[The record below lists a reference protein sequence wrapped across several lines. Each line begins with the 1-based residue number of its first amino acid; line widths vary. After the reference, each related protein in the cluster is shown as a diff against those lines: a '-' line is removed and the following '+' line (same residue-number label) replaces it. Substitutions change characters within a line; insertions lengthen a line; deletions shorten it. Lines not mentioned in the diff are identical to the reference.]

1 MTALVAQSFNIKGIV
16 QGVGFRPWIFQLA
29 KRFQL
34 TGHVLNDGQGVS
46 ILVQGPEMALAG
58 FRAALDTERPPLCR
72 IDELTVSHAQV
83 QDLQDFTIAHSSA
96 GQAAAIVTV
105 GSDKSSCDACLA
117 EIRDPNNRHFGYP
130 FTNCTHC
137 GPRYT
142 IIRNL
147 PYDRHN
153 TAMAGFALCD
163 ACRQA
168 YEDPMDRRYH
178 AQPVS
183 CPKCGPEL
191 TLRGAGGEIL
201 AKREQALAQTIALIE
216 QGKILAIKGLGGF
229 HLICDAGNHD
239 AVTELRRRKCRP
251 AKPLALMMPS
261 IEFAKQY
268 AEGSSAEWQLL
279 SSQERPIVLMAKKQ
293 HQADAP
299 ALSSAI
305 APDIDRLGLFLPYT
319 PLHTLLLD
327 GLQRPLVATSANR
340 SGEPIIT
347 DGDEVLQQ
355 LGKPPLAVVDAILDH
370 NRPIINGCDD
380 SVVQMLDDELQV
392 LRLARGYAPLS
403 LPSKSLASMNIV
415 SKSLASM
422 NIVSKSLA
430 SMNIVSKS
438 LASMN
443 IVSKS
448 LASMNIV
455 SKSLVSKNTASK
467 SLASKDSGDNSSNK
481 LPSLLAVGPQQKNTL
496 ALNIGNQLYLSPHIG
511 DLFSVEAEG
520 YFERT
525 LQNFHRLYRF
535 EPEAIIRDKHP
546 DYASSRWAERQ
557 SARQLEVQH
566 HFAHLLAVMAANDY
580 SGKVLGFS
588 FDGTGLGDDNQLWG
602 GELLLAD
609 CQGFQ
614 RLATLSPMML
624 LGGEQA
630 IREPWRLLY
639 SLLLQNHG
647 IEELQQLAVF
657 AAEPAAKLANL
668 GKLASSGIGP
678 KSHSIGRLFDAAAA
692 LLANLRLSQYEGQAG
707 IILETL
713 ARRAIAAD
721 KQQRVEKLGLEL
733 KLELKLEQ
741 TNTRAGLVLGQWQS
755 APLFSALLQAW
766 RTEPDSELLA
776 LAFIQA
782 IGKGIITAAFKARNW
797 LKAEGINELPLVLSG
812 GVFQSRLLSEY
823 CHRELARLE
832 FHRLKPGL
840 VPVND
845 GGIALGQL
853 WYGLHQPGLTQ
864 SLVER

>member
-46 ILVQGPEMALAG
+46 ILVQGPEMALAS

-415 SKSLASM
+415 SKSLAS
-422 NIVSKSLA
+422 
-430 SMNIVSKS
+430 
-438 LASMN
+438 
-443 IVSKS
+443 
-448 LASMNIV
+448 
-455 SKSLVSKNTASK
+455 
-467 SLASKDSGDNSSNK
+467 KDSGDNSSNK

-525 LQNFHRLYRF
+525 LQSFQRLYRF

-614 RLATLSPMML
+614 RLATLSPMTL

-657 AAEPAAKLANL
+657 AAEPAAKLTNL
-668 GKLASSGIGP
+668 GKLANSGIGP

-713 ARRAIAAD
+713 ARRAIAAG

-733 KLELKLEQ
+733 KLEHELEP
-741 TNTRAGLVLGQWQS
+741 TNTRAELVLGQWQS
-755 APLFSALLQAW
+755 APLFSALLLAW

-782 IGKGIITAAFKARNW
+782 IGKGIITAALKARNW
-797 LKAEGINELPLVLSG
+797 LKAEGIDELPLVLSG

>member
-268 AEGSSAEWQLL
+268 AEGSNAEWQLL

-347 DGDEVLQQ
+347 DGDEVLLQ
-355 LGKPPLAVVDAILDH
+355 LGKPPLVVVDAVLDH

-403 LPSKSLASMNIV
+403 LPSKSLASMN
-415 SKSLASM
+415 
-422 NIVSKSLA
+422 
-430 SMNIVSKS
+430 
-438 LASMN
+438 
-443 IVSKS
+443 
-448 LASMNIV
+448 
-455 SKSLVSKNTASK
+455 TASK
-467 SLASKDSGDNSSNK
+467 SLANKDSGDNSSNK

-525 LQNFHRLYRF
+525 LQNFQRLYRF

-614 RLATLSPMML
+614 RLATLSPMTL

-713 ARRAIAAD
+713 ARRAIAAG
-721 KQQRVEKLGLEL
+721 KQQSAEKLGLEL
-733 KLELKLEQ
+733 KLEHELEP
-741 TNTRAGLVLGQWQS
+741 TSTRAELVLGQWQS
-755 APLFSALLQAW
+755 APLFSALLLAW

-782 IGKGIITAAFKARNW
+782 IGKGIITAALKARNW
-797 LKAEGINELPLVLSG
+797 LKAEGIDELPLVLSG

-864 SLVER
+864 SLAER

>member
-279 SSQERPIVLMAKKQ
+279 SSQERPIVLIAKKQ

-355 LGKPPLAVVDAILDH
+355 LGKPPLAVVDAVLDH

-415 SKSLASM
+415 SKSLANRS
-422 NIVSKSLA
+422 
-430 SMNIVSKS
+430 
-438 LASMN
+438 
-443 IVSKS
+443 
-448 LASMNIV
+448 
-455 SKSLVSKNTASK
+455 TE
-467 SLASKDSGDNSSNK
+467 DNSSNK

-525 LQNFHRLYRF
+525 LQSFQRLYRF

-614 RLATLSPMML
+614 RLATLSPMTL

-692 LLANLRLSQYEGQAG
+692 LLANLRLSLYEGQAG

-713 ARRAIAAD
+713 ARRAIAAG
-721 KQQRVEKLGLEL
+721 KQQGAEKLGLEL
-733 KLELKLEQ
+733 KLEHELEP
-741 TNTRAGLVLGQWQS
+741 TNTRAELVLGQWQS

-782 IGKGIITAAFKARNW
+782 IGKGIITAALKARNW
-797 LKAEGINELPLVLSG
+797 LKAEGIDELPLVLSG

>member
-239 AVTELRRRKCRP
+239 SVTELRRRKCRP

-268 AEGSSAEWQLL
+268 AEGSNAEWQLL

-355 LGKPPLAVVDAILDH
+355 LGKPPLAVVDAVLDH

-415 SKSLASM
+415 SKSLVSM
-422 NIVSKSLA
+422 
-430 SMNIVSKS
+430 
-438 LASMN
+438 
-443 IVSKS
+443 
-448 LASMNIV
+448 
-455 SKSLVSKNTASK
+455 NTASK
-467 SLASKDSGDNSSNK
+467 SLANKDSGDNSSNK

-557 SARQLEVQH
+557 STRQLEVQH

-614 RLATLSPMML
+614 RLATLSPMTL

-647 IEELQQLAVF
+647 IEELQQLTVF

-668 GKLASSGIGP
+668 GKLASRGIGP

-713 ARRAIAAD
+713 ARRAIAAG
-721 KQQRVEKLGLEL
+721 KQQSAEKLGLEL
-733 KLELKLEQ
+733 KLELKLEP
-741 TNTRAGLVLGQWQS
+741 TNTRAELVLGQWQS

-797 LKAEGINELPLVLSG
+797 LKAEGIDELPLVLSG

>member
-293 HQADAP
+293 HHADAP

-415 SKSLASM
+415 SKSLA
-422 NIVSKSLA
+422 N
-430 SMNIVSKS
+430 
-438 LASMN
+438 
-443 IVSKS
+443 
-448 LASMNIV
+448 
-455 SKSLVSKNTASK
+455 
-467 SLASKDSGDNSSNK
+467 KDSGDNSSNK

-525 LQNFHRLYRF
+525 LQSFQRLYRF

-580 SGKVLGFS
+580 RSKVLGFS

-614 RLATLSPMML
+614 RLATLSPMTL

-657 AAEPAAKLANL
+657 AAEPAAKLTNL
-668 GKLASSGIGP
+668 GKLANSGIGP

-713 ARRAIAAD
+713 ARRAIAAG

-733 KLELKLEQ
+733 KLEHELEP
-741 TNTRAGLVLGQWQS
+741 TNTRAELVLGQWQS
-755 APLFSALLQAW
+755 APLFSALLLAW

-782 IGKGIITAAFKARNW
+782 IGKGIITAALKARNW
-797 LKAEGINELPLVLSG
+797 LKTEGIDELPLVLSG

>member
-117 EIRDPNNRHFGYP
+117 EIRDPDNRHFGYP

-403 LPSKSLASMNIV
+403 LPSKSLANRS
-415 SKSLASM
+415 
-422 NIVSKSLA
+422 
-430 SMNIVSKS
+430 
-438 LASMN
+438 
-443 IVSKS
+443 
-448 LASMNIV
+448 
-455 SKSLVSKNTASK
+455 TE
-467 SLASKDSGDNSSNK
+467 DNCSYK

-525 LQNFHRLYRF
+525 LQNFHRLYHF

-557 SARQLEVQH
+557 GGRQLEVQH

-713 ARRAIAAD
+713 ARRAIAAG
-721 KQQRVEKLGLEL
+721 KQQSAEKLGLEL
-733 KLELKLEQ
+733 KLEHELEHELEP
-741 TNTRAGLVLGQWQS
+741 TNSRTELVFGQWQS

-782 IGKGIITAAFKARNW
+782 IGKGIFAAALKARNW
-797 LKAEGINELPLVLSG
+797 LKAEGIDELPLVLSG

-864 SLVER
+864 SLTER

>member
-268 AEGSSAEWQLL
+268 AEGSNAEWQLL

-415 SKSLASM
+415 SKSLA
-422 NIVSKSLA
+422 N
-430 SMNIVSKS
+430 
-438 LASMN
+438 
-443 IVSKS
+443 
-448 LASMNIV
+448 
-455 SKSLVSKNTASK
+455 
-467 SLASKDSGDNSSNK
+467 KDSGDNSSNK

-496 ALNIGNQLYLSPHIG
+496 ALNIGSQLYLSPHIG

-614 RLATLSPMML
+614 RLATLSPMTL

-639 SLLLQNHG
+639 SLLLQNHD

-668 GKLASSGIGP
+668 GKLASRGIGP

-713 ARRAIAAD
+713 ARRAIAAG
-721 KQQRVEKLGLEL
+721 KQQSAEKLGLEL
-733 KLELKLEQ
+733 KLEHEVEP
-741 TNTRAGLVLGQWQS
+741 TNSRTELVFGQWQS

-782 IGKGIITAAFKARNW
+782 IGKGIFAAALKARNW
-797 LKAEGINELPLVLSG
+797 LKAEGIDELPLVLSG

-864 SLVER
+864 SLTER

>member
-83 QDLQDFTIAHSSA
+83 QDLQDFTIAHSSSE
-96 GQAAAIVTV
+96 QAAAIVTV

-355 LGKPPLAVVDAILDH
+355 LGKPPLAVVDAVLDH

-415 SKSLASM
+415 SKSLA
-422 NIVSKSLA
+422 N
-430 SMNIVSKS
+430 
-438 LASMN
+438 
-443 IVSKS
+443 
-448 LASMNIV
+448 
-455 SKSLVSKNTASK
+455 
-467 SLASKDSGDNSSNK
+467 KDSDNSSNK

-525 LQNFHRLYRF
+525 LQSFHRLYRF
-535 EPEAIIRDKHP
+535 EPETIIRDKHP

-557 SARQLEVQH
+557 SAPKFRVQH

-614 RLATLSPMML
+614 RLATLSPMTL

-639 SLLLQNHG
+639 SLLLHNHG

-657 AAEPAAKLANL
+657 AAEPATKLANL
-668 GKLASSGIGP
+668 GKLANSGIGP

-713 ARRAIAAD
+713 ARRAIAAG
-721 KQQRVEKLGLEL
+721 KQQSAEKLGLEL
-733 KLELKLEQ
+733 KLEHELEP
-741 TNTRAGLVLGQWQS
+741 TNSRAELVLGQWQS

-782 IGKGIITAAFKARNW
+782 IGKGIITAALKARNW
-797 LKAEGINELPLVLSG
+797 LKAEGIDELPLVLSG

-864 SLVER
+864 SLAER

>member
-268 AEGSSAEWQLL
+268 AEGSNAEWQLL
-279 SSQERPIVLMAKKQ
+279 SSRERPIVLIAKKQ
-293 HQADAP
+293 HQTDAP

-327 GLQRPLVATSANR
+327 GLQRPLVATSANL

-355 LGKPPLAVVDAILDH
+355 LGKPPLAVVDAVLDH

-403 LPSKSLASMNIV
+403 LPSKSLANRS
-415 SKSLASM
+415 
-422 NIVSKSLA
+422 
-430 SMNIVSKS
+430 
-438 LASMN
+438 
-443 IVSKS
+443 
-448 LASMNIV
+448 
-455 SKSLVSKNTASK
+455 TE
-467 SLASKDSGDNSSNK
+467 DNSSNK

-525 LQNFHRLYRF
+525 LQSFHRLYRF
-535 EPEAIIRDKHP
+535 EAEAIIRDKHP

-614 RLATLSPMML
+614 RLATLSPMTL

-639 SLLLQNHG
+639 SLLLQNHD

-713 ARRAIAAD
+713 ARRAIAAG
-721 KQQRVEKLGLEL
+721 KQQGAEKLGLEL
-733 KLELKLEQ
+733 KLEHELES
-741 TNTRAGLVLGQWQS
+741 TNTRAELVLGQWQS
-755 APLFSALLQAW
+755 APLFSALLLAW

-782 IGKGIITAAFKARNW
+782 IGKGIITAALKARNW
-797 LKAEGINELPLVLSG
+797 LKAEGIDELPLVLSG

>member
-117 EIRDPNNRHFGYP
+117 EIRDPDNRHFGYP

-142 IIRNL
+142 IIHNL

-201 AKREQALAQTIALIE
+201 AKREQALAQTIALIK

-279 SSQERPIVLMAKKQ
+279 SSQERPIVLMGKKQ

-355 LGKPPLAVVDAILDH
+355 LGKPPLAVVDAVLDH

-380 SVVQMLDDELQV
+380 SVVQMLDDELQI

-403 LPSKSLASMNIV
+403 LPSKSLASMN
-415 SKSLASM
+415 K
-422 NIVSKSLA
+422 
-430 SMNIVSKS
+430 
-438 LASMN
+438 
-443 IVSKS
+443 
-448 LASMNIV
+448 
-455 SKSLVSKNTASK
+455 ASK
-467 SLASKDSGDNSSNK
+467 SLASKDSGDNCSNK

-525 LQNFHRLYRF
+525 LQSFQRLYRF

-614 RLATLSPMML
+614 RLATLSPMTL

-668 GKLASSGIGP
+668 GKLASGGIGP

-692 LLANLRLSQYEGQAG
+692 MLANLRLSQYEGQAG

-713 ARRAIAAD
+713 ARRAIAAG
-721 KQQRVEKLGLEL
+721 KQQGAEKLGLEL
-733 KLELKLEQ
+733 KLELKLEP
-741 TNTRAGLVLGQWQS
+741 TNTRAELVLGQWQS

-782 IGKGIITAAFKARNW
+782 IGKGIIAAALKARDW
-797 LKAEGINELPLVLSG
+797 LKTEGIEDLPLVLSG

>member
-355 LGKPPLAVVDAILDH
+355 LGKPPLAVVDAVLDH

-415 SKSLASM
+415 SKSLVSM
-422 NIVSKSLA
+422 
-430 SMNIVSKS
+430 
-438 LASMN
+438 
-443 IVSKS
+443 
-448 LASMNIV
+448 
-455 SKSLVSKNTASK
+455 NTASK

-525 LQNFHRLYRF
+525 LQSFQRLYRF

-614 RLATLSPMML
+614 RLATLSPMTL

-657 AAEPAAKLANL
+657 AAEPAAKLTNL
-668 GKLASSGIGP
+668 GKLANSGIGP

-713 ARRAIAAD
+713 ARRAIAAG

-733 KLELKLEQ
+733 KLEHELEP
-741 TNTRAGLVLGQWQS
+741 TNTRAELVLGQWQS

-766 RTEPDSELLA
+766 CTEPDSELLA

-864 SLVER
+864 SLAER

>member
-58 FRAALDTERPPLCR
+58 FRAALDIERPPLCR

-355 LGKPPLAVVDAILDH
+355 LGKPPLAVVDAVLDH

-415 SKSLASM
+415 SKSLVSM
-422 NIVSKSLA
+422 
-430 SMNIVSKS
+430 
-438 LASMN
+438 
-443 IVSKS
+443 
-448 LASMNIV
+448 
-455 SKSLVSKNTASK
+455 NTASK

-525 LQNFHRLYRF
+525 LQSFQRLYRF

-614 RLATLSPMML
+614 RLATLSPMTL

-657 AAEPAAKLANL
+657 AAEPAAKLTNL
-668 GKLASSGIGP
+668 GKLANSGIGP

-713 ARRAIAAD
+713 ARRAIAAG

-733 KLELKLEQ
+733 KLEHELEP
-741 TNTRAGLVLGQWQS
+741 TNTRAELVLGQWQS

-766 RTEPDSELLA
+766 CTEPDSELLA

-864 SLVER
+864 SLAER

>member
-34 TGHVLNDGQGVS
+34 KGHVLNDGQGVS

-293 HQADAP
+293 HQTDAP

-355 LGKPPLAVVDAILDH
+355 LGKPPLAVVDAVLDH

-403 LPSKSLASMNIV
+403 LPSKSLASMNT
-415 SKSLASM
+415 A
-422 NIVSKSLA
+422 
-430 SMNIVSKS
+430 
-438 LASMN
+438 
-443 IVSKS
+443 
-448 LASMNIV
+448 
-455 SKSLVSKNTASK
+455 SKSLVSMNTASK

-588 FDGTGLGDDNQLWG
+588 FDGTGLGDDNKLWG

-668 GKLASSGIGP
+668 GKIASSGIGP

-713 ARRAIAAD
+713 ARRAIAAG
-721 KQQRVEKLGLEL
+721 KQQSAEKLGLEL
-733 KLELKLEQ
+733 KLEHELEP
-741 TNTRAGLVLGQWQS
+741 TNSRTELVFGQWQS

-782 IGKGIITAAFKARNW
+782 IGKGIITAALKARNW
-797 LKAEGINELPLVLSG
+797 LKAEGIDELPLVLSG

-864 SLVER
+864 SLAER

>member
-83 QDLQDFTIAHSSA
+83 QDLQDFTIAHSST

-355 LGKPPLAVVDAILDH
+355 LGKPPLAVVDAVLDH

-415 SKSLASM
+415 SKSLVSM
-422 NIVSKSLA
+422 NTA
-430 SMNIVSKS
+430 
-438 LASMN
+438 
-443 IVSKS
+443 
-448 LASMNIV
+448 
-455 SKSLVSKNTASK
+455 SKSLVSMNTASK

-588 FDGTGLGDDNQLWG
+588 FDGTGLGDDNKLWG

-668 GKLASSGIGP
+668 GKIASSGIGP

-782 IGKGIITAAFKARNW
+782 IGKGIITAALKARNW
-797 LKAEGINELPLVLSG
+797 LKAEGIDELPLVLSG

-864 SLVER
+864 SLAER

>member
-117 EIRDPNNRHFGYP
+117 EIRDPDNRHFGYP

-261 IEFAKQY
+261 VEFAKQY

-279 SSQERPIVLMAKKQ
+279 SSQERPIVLMGKKQ

-355 LGKPPLAVVDAILDH
+355 LGKPPLAVVDAVLDH

-380 SVVQMLDDELQV
+380 SVVQMLDDELQI

-422 NIVSKSLA
+422 NK
-430 SMNIVSKS
+430 
-438 LASMN
+438 
-443 IVSKS
+443 
-448 LASMNIV
+448 
-455 SKSLVSKNTASK
+455 ASK
-467 SLASKDSGDNSSNK
+467 SLASKDSGDNCSNK

-525 LQNFHRLYRF
+525 LQSFQRLYRF

-614 RLATLSPMML
+614 RLATLSPMTL

-692 LLANLRLSQYEGQAG
+692 MLANLRLSQYEGQAG

-713 ARRAIAAD
+713 ARRAIAAG

-733 KLELKLEQ
+733 KLEHELEP
-741 TNTRAGLVLGQWQS
+741 TNTRAELVLGQWQS

-782 IGKGIITAAFKARNW
+782 IGKGIIAAALKARDW
-797 LKAEGINELPLVLSG
+797 LKAEGIEDLPLVLSG

>member
-293 HQADAP
+293 HQTDAP

-347 DGDEVLQQ
+347 DGDEVLRQ

-415 SKSLASM
+415 SKSLA
-422 NIVSKSLA
+422 N
-430 SMNIVSKS
+430 
-438 LASMN
+438 
-443 IVSKS
+443 
-448 LASMNIV
+448 
-455 SKSLVSKNTASK
+455 
-467 SLASKDSGDNSSNK
+467 KDSGDNSSNK

-525 LQNFHRLYRF
+525 LQNFHRLYHF

-557 SARQLEVQH
+557 GGRQLEVQH

-713 ARRAIAAD
+713 ARRAIAAG
-721 KQQRVEKLGLEL
+721 KQQSAKKLGLEL
-733 KLELKLEQ
+733 KLEHELEP
-741 TNTRAGLVLGQWQS
+741 TNSRAELVLGQWQS

-782 IGKGIITAAFKARNW
+782 IGKGIIAAALKARNW
-797 LKAEGINELPLVLSG
+797 IKAEGIDELPLVLSG

-864 SLVER
+864 SLTER

>member
-201 AKREQALAQTIALIE
+201 AKREQALAKTIALIE

-293 HQADAP
+293 HHADAP

-403 LPSKSLASMNIV
+403 LP
-415 SKSLASM
+415 
-422 NIVSKSLA
+422 
-430 SMNIVSKS
+430 
-438 LASMN
+438 
-443 IVSKS
+443 SKS

-668 GKLASSGIGP
+668 GKIASSGIGP

-782 IGKGIITAAFKARNW
+782 IGKGIITAALKARNW
-797 LKAEGINELPLVLSG
+797 LKAEGIDELPLVLSG

-864 SLVER
+864 SLAER

>member
-191 TLRGAGGEIL
+191 TLRGTGGEIL

-261 IEFAKQY
+261 VEFAKQY

-279 SSQERPIVLMAKKQ
+279 SSQERPIVLMGKKQ

-355 LGKPPLAVVDAILDH
+355 LGKPPLAVVDAVLDH

-380 SVVQMLDDELQV
+380 SVVQMLDDELQI

-403 LPSKSLASMNIV
+403 LPSKSLASMN
-415 SKSLASM
+415 K
-422 NIVSKSLA
+422 
-430 SMNIVSKS
+430 
-438 LASMN
+438 
-443 IVSKS
+443 
-448 LASMNIV
+448 
-455 SKSLVSKNTASK
+455 ASK
-467 SLASKDSGDNSSNK
+467 SLASKDSGDNCSNK

-525 LQNFHRLYRF
+525 LQSFQRLYRF

-614 RLATLSPMML
+614 RLATLSPMTL

-692 LLANLRLSQYEGQAG
+692 MLANLRLSQYEGQAG

-713 ARRAIAAD
+713 ARRAIAAG
-721 KQQRVEKLGLEL
+721 KQQGAEKLGLEL
-733 KLELKLEQ
+733 KLEHELEP
-741 TNTRAGLVLGQWQS
+741 TNTRAELVLGQWQS

-782 IGKGIITAAFKARNW
+782 IGKGIIAAALKARDW
-797 LKAEGINELPLVLSG
+797 LKAEGIEDLPLVLSG

-864 SLVER
+864 SQAER

>member
-105 GSDKSSCDACLA
+105 GSDKSCCDACLA

-293 HQADAP
+293 HHADAP

-422 NIVSKSLA
+422 NI
-430 SMNIVSKS
+430 I
-438 LASMN
+438 
-443 IVSKS
+443 SKS

-455 SKSLVSKNTASK
+455 SKSLVSMNTASK
-467 SLASKDSGDNSSNK
+467 SLANKDSGDNSSNK

-525 LQNFHRLYRF
+525 LQSFQRLYRF

-614 RLATLSPMML
+614 RLATLSPMTL

-657 AAEPAAKLANL
+657 AAEPAAKLTNL
-668 GKLASSGIGP
+668 GKLANSGIGP

-713 ARRAIAAD
+713 ARRAIAAG

-733 KLELKLEQ
+733 KLEHELEP
-741 TNTRAGLVLGQWQS
+741 TNTRAELVLGQWQS
-755 APLFSALLQAW
+755 APLFSALLLAW

-782 IGKGIITAAFKARNW
+782 IGKGIITAALKARNW
-797 LKAEGINELPLVLSG
+797 LKAEGIDELPLVLSG

>member
-34 TGHVLNDGQGVS
+34 KGHVLNDGQGVS

-293 HQADAP
+293 HQTDAP

-327 GLQRPLVATSANR
+327 GLQRPLVATSSNR

-403 LPSKSLASMNIV
+403 LPSKSLAS
-415 SKSLASM
+415 
-422 NIVSKSLA
+422 
-430 SMNIVSKS
+430 
-438 LASMN
+438 
-443 IVSKS
+443 
-448 LASMNIV
+448 
-455 SKSLVSKNTASK
+455 
-467 SLASKDSGDNSSNK
+467 KDSGDNSSNK

-525 LQNFHRLYRF
+525 LQSFHRLYRF

-614 RLATLSPMML
+614 RLATLSPMTL

-639 SLLLQNHG
+639 SLLLQNHD

-668 GKLASSGIGP
+668 GKLANCGIGP

-713 ARRAIAAD
+713 ARRAIAAG
-721 KQQRVEKLGLEL
+721 KQQGVEKLGLEL
-733 KLELKLEQ
+733 KLEHELEP
-741 TNTRAGLVLGQWQS
+741 TNTHAELVLGQWQS

-782 IGKGIITAAFKARNW
+782 IGKGIITAALKARNW
-797 LKAEGINELPLVLSG
+797 LKAEGIDELPLVLSG

-864 SLVER
+864 SLAER

>member
-293 HQADAP
+293 HQTDAP

-347 DGDEVLQQ
+347 DGDEVLRQ

-415 SKSLASM
+415 
-422 NIVSKSLA
+422 
-430 SMNIVSKS
+430 
-438 LASMN
+438 
-443 IVSKS
+443 
-448 LASMNIV
+448 
-455 SKSLVSKNTASK
+455 SK

-557 SARQLEVQH
+557 STRQLEVQH

-614 RLATLSPMML
+614 RLATLSPMTL

-657 AAEPAAKLANL
+657 AAEPAAKLTNL
-668 GKLASSGIGP
+668 GKLANSGIGP

-713 ARRAIAAD
+713 ARRAIAAG

-733 KLELKLEQ
+733 KLEHELEP
-741 TNTRAGLVLGQWQS
+741 TNTRAELVLGQWQS
-755 APLFSALLQAW
+755 APLFSALLLAW

-782 IGKGIITAAFKARNW
+782 IGKGIITAALKARNW
-797 LKAEGINELPLVLSG
+797 LKAEGIDELPLVLSG

>member
-117 EIRDPNNRHFGYP
+117 EIRDPDNRHFGYP

-201 AKREQALAQTIALIE
+201 AKREQALAQTIALIK

-279 SSQERPIVLMAKKQ
+279 SSQERPIVLMGKKQ

-355 LGKPPLAVVDAILDH
+355 LGKPPLAVVDAVLDH

-380 SVVQMLDDELQV
+380 SVVQMLDDELQI

-403 LPSKSLASMNIV
+403 LPSKSLASMN
-415 SKSLASM
+415 K
-422 NIVSKSLA
+422 
-430 SMNIVSKS
+430 
-438 LASMN
+438 
-443 IVSKS
+443 
-448 LASMNIV
+448 
-455 SKSLVSKNTASK
+455 ASK
-467 SLASKDSGDNSSNK
+467 SLASKDSGDNCSNK

-525 LQNFHRLYRF
+525 LQSFQRLYRF

-614 RLATLSPMML
+614 RLATLSPMTL

-692 LLANLRLSQYEGQAG
+692 MLANLRLSQYEGQAG

-713 ARRAIAAD
+713 ARRAIAAG
-721 KQQRVEKLGLEL
+721 KQQGAEKLGLEL
-733 KLELKLEQ
+733 KLEHELEP
-741 TNTRAGLVLGQWQS
+741 TNTRAELVLGQWQS

-782 IGKGIITAAFKARNW
+782 IGKGIIAAALKARDW
-797 LKAEGINELPLVLSG
+797 LKTEGIEDLPLVLSG

>member
-261 IEFAKQY
+261 IKFAKQY

-347 DGDEVLQQ
+347 DGDEVLLQ
-355 LGKPPLAVVDAILDH
+355 LGKPPLAVVDAVLDH

-415 SKSLASM
+415 SKSLVSM
-422 NIVSKSLA
+422 NTA
-430 SMNIVSKS
+430 
-438 LASMN
+438 
-443 IVSKS
+443 
-448 LASMNIV
+448 
-455 SKSLVSKNTASK
+455 SKSLVSMNTASK

-614 RLATLSPMML
+614 RLATLSPMTL

-647 IEELQQLAVF
+647 IEELQQLTVF

-668 GKLASSGIGP
+668 GKLASRGIGP

-713 ARRAIAAD
+713 ARRAIAAG
-721 KQQRVEKLGLEL
+721 KQQSAEKLGLEL
-733 KLELKLEQ
+733 KLEHELEP
-741 TNTRAGLVLGQWQS
+741 TNTRAELVLGQWQS

-766 RTEPDSELLA
+766 CTEPDSELLA

-864 SLVER
+864 SLAER

>member
-117 EIRDPNNRHFGYP
+117 EIRDPDNRHFGYP

-201 AKREQALAQTIALIE
+201 ARREQALAQTIALIE

-261 IEFAKQY
+261 VEFAKQY

-279 SSQERPIVLMAKKQ
+279 SSQERPIVLMGKKQ

-355 LGKPPLAVVDAILDH
+355 LGKPPLAVVDAVLDH

-380 SVVQMLDDELQV
+380 SVVQMLDDELQI

-422 NIVSKSLA
+422 NK
-430 SMNIVSKS
+430 
-438 LASMN
+438 
-443 IVSKS
+443 
-448 LASMNIV
+448 
-455 SKSLVSKNTASK
+455 ASK
-467 SLASKDSGDNSSNK
+467 SLASKDSGDNCSNK

-525 LQNFHRLYRF
+525 LQSFQRLYHF

-614 RLATLSPMML
+614 RLATLSPMTL

-668 GKLASSGIGP
+668 GKLANSGIGP

-713 ARRAIAAD
+713 ARRAIAAG
-721 KQQRVEKLGLEL
+721 KQQGAEKLGLEL
-733 KLELKLEQ
+733 KLEHELEP
-741 TNTRAGLVLGQWQS
+741 TNTRAELVLGQWQS

-782 IGKGIITAAFKARNW
+782 IGKGIIAAALKARNW
-797 LKAEGINELPLVLSG
+797 LKAEGIDELPLVLSG

>member
-117 EIRDPNNRHFGYP
+117 EIRDPDNRHFGYP

-261 IEFAKQY
+261 VEFAKQY

-279 SSQERPIVLMAKKQ
+279 SSQERPIVLMGKKQ

-355 LGKPPLAVVDAILDH
+355 LGKPPLAVVDAVLDH

-380 SVVQMLDDELQV
+380 SVVQMLDDELQI

-422 NIVSKSLA
+422 NK
-430 SMNIVSKS
+430 
-438 LASMN
+438 
-443 IVSKS
+443 
-448 LASMNIV
+448 
-455 SKSLVSKNTASK
+455 ASK
-467 SLASKDSGDNSSNK
+467 SLASKDSGDNCSNK

-525 LQNFHRLYRF
+525 LQSFQRLYRF

-614 RLATLSPMML
+614 RLATLSPMTL

-668 GKLASSGIGP
+668 GKLASGGIGP

-692 LLANLRLSQYEGQAG
+692 MLANLRLSQYEGQAG

-713 ARRAIAAD
+713 ARRAIAAG

-733 KLELKLEQ
+733 KLELKLEP
-741 TNTRAGLVLGQWQS
+741 TNTRAELVLGQWQS

-782 IGKGIITAAFKARNW
+782 IGKGIIAAALKARDW
-797 LKAEGINELPLVLSG
+797 LKAEGIEDLPLVLSG

>member
-83 QDLQDFTIAHSSA
+83 QDLQDFTIAQSSA

-117 EIRDPNNRHFGYP
+117 EIRDPDNRHFGYP

-261 IEFAKQY
+261 VEFAKQY

-279 SSQERPIVLMAKKQ
+279 SSQERPIVLMGKKQ

-355 LGKPPLAVVDAILDH
+355 LGKPPLAVVDAVLDH

-380 SVVQMLDDELQV
+380 SVVQMLDDELQI

-422 NIVSKSLA
+422 NK
-430 SMNIVSKS
+430 
-438 LASMN
+438 
-443 IVSKS
+443 
-448 LASMNIV
+448 
-455 SKSLVSKNTASK
+455 ASK
-467 SLASKDSGDNSSNK
+467 SLASKDSGDNCSNK

-525 LQNFHRLYRF
+525 LQSFQRLYRF

-614 RLATLSPMML
+614 RLATLSPMTL

-668 GKLASSGIGP
+668 GKLASGGIGP

-692 LLANLRLSQYEGQAG
+692 MLANLRLSQYEGQAG

-713 ARRAIAAD
+713 ARRAIAAG
-721 KQQRVEKLGLEL
+721 KQQGAEKLGLEL
-733 KLELKLEQ
+733 KLELKLEP
-741 TNTRAGLVLGQWQS
+741 TNTRAELVLGQWQS

-782 IGKGIITAAFKARNW
+782 ISKGIIAAALKARDW
-797 LKAEGINELPLVLSG
+797 LKAEGIEDLPLVLSG

>member
-239 AVTELRRRKCRP
+239 AVTELRRRKYRP

-293 HQADAP
+293 HHADAP

-415 SKSLASM
+415 SKSL
-422 NIVSKSLA
+422 
-430 SMNIVSKS
+430 
-438 LASMN
+438 
-443 IVSKS
+443 
-448 LASMNIV
+448 
-455 SKSLVSKNTASK
+455 VSKNTASK

-525 LQNFHRLYRF
+525 LQSFQRLYHF

-557 SARQLEVQH
+557 GGRQLEVQH

-588 FDGTGLGDDNQLWG
+588 FDGTGLGDDNKLWG

-668 GKLASSGIGP
+668 GKIASSGIGP

-741 TNTRAGLVLGQWQS
+741 TNTRAELVLGQWQS

-782 IGKGIITAAFKARNW
+782 IGKGIITAALKARNW
-797 LKAEGINELPLVLSG
+797 LKAEGIDELPLVLSG

-864 SLVER
+864 SLAER

>member
-293 HQADAP
+293 HHADAP

-403 LPSKSLASMNIV
+403 LPSKSLASMN
-415 SKSLASM
+415 
-422 NIVSKSLA
+422 
-430 SMNIVSKS
+430 
-438 LASMN
+438 
-443 IVSKS
+443 
-448 LASMNIV
+448 
-455 SKSLVSKNTASK
+455 TASK
-467 SLASKDSGDNSSNK
+467 SLASKSAEGNSSNK

-525 LQNFHRLYRF
+525 LQSFHRLYRF

-546 DYASSRWAERQ
+546 DYTSSRWAERQ

-614 RLATLSPMML
+614 RLATLSPMTL

-639 SLLLQNHG
+639 SLLLQNHD

-668 GKLASSGIGP
+668 GKLANCGIGP

-713 ARRAIAAD
+713 ARRAIAAG
-721 KQQRVEKLGLEL
+721 KQQSAEKLGLEL
-733 KLELKLEQ
+733 KLEHELEP
-741 TNTRAGLVLGQWQS
+741 TNTRAELVLGQWQS

-766 RTEPDSELLA
+766 CTEPDSELLA

-782 IGKGIITAAFKARNW
+782 IGKGVIAAALKARNW
-797 LKAEGINELPLVLSG
+797 LKAEGIDELPLVLSG

-853 WYGLHQPGLTQ
+853 WYGLHQPGVTQ
-864 SLVER
+864 SLAER

>member
-117 EIRDPNNRHFGYP
+117 EIRDPDNRHFGYP

-261 IEFAKQY
+261 VEFAKQY

-279 SSQERPIVLMAKKQ
+279 SSQERPIVLMGKKQ

-355 LGKPPLAVVDAILDH
+355 LGKPPLAVVDAVLDH

-380 SVVQMLDDELQV
+380 SVVQMLDDELQI

-422 NIVSKSLA
+422 NK
-430 SMNIVSKS
+430 
-438 LASMN
+438 
-443 IVSKS
+443 
-448 LASMNIV
+448 
-455 SKSLVSKNTASK
+455 ASK
-467 SLASKDSGDNSSNK
+467 SLASKDSGDNCSNK

-496 ALNIGNQLYLSPHIG
+496 ALNIGNQLYISPHIG

-525 LQNFHRLYRF
+525 LQSFQRLYRF

-614 RLATLSPMML
+614 RLATLSPMTL
-624 LGGEQA
+624 LGGDQA

-668 GKLASSGIGP
+668 GKLANSGIGP

-713 ARRAIAAD
+713 ARRAIAAG

-733 KLELKLEQ
+733 KLEHELEP
-741 TNTRAGLVLGQWQS
+741 TNTRAELVLGQWQS
-755 APLFSALLQAW
+755 APLFSALLLAW

-782 IGKGIITAAFKARNW
+782 IGKGIITAALKARNW
-797 LKAEGINELPLVLSG
+797 LKAEGIDELPLVLSG

>member
-201 AKREQALAQTIALIE
+201 AKREQALVQTIALIE

-293 HQADAP
+293 HHADAP

-422 NIVSKSLA
+422 NI
-430 SMNIVSKS
+430 I
-438 LASMN
+438 
-443 IVSKS
+443 SKS

-455 SKSLVSKNTASK
+455 SKSLVSMNTASK
-467 SLASKDSGDNSSNK
+467 SLANKDSGDNSSNK

-525 LQNFHRLYRF
+525 LQSFQRLYRF

-614 RLATLSPMML
+614 RLATLSPMTL

-657 AAEPAAKLANL
+657 AAEPAAKLTNL
-668 GKLASSGIGP
+668 GKLANSGIGP

-713 ARRAIAAD
+713 ARRAIAAG

-733 KLELKLEQ
+733 KLEHELEP
-741 TNTRAGLVLGQWQS
+741 TNTRAELVLGQWQS

-766 RTEPDSELLA
+766 CTEPDSELLA

-864 SLVER
+864 SLAER

>member
-83 QDLQDFTIAHSSA
+83 QDLQDFTIAHSST

-261 IEFAKQY
+261 VEFAKQY
-268 AEGSSAEWQLL
+268 AEGSNAEWQLL

-355 LGKPPLAVVDAILDH
+355 LGKPPLAVVDAVLDH

-415 SKSLASM
+415 
-422 NIVSKSLA
+422 
-430 SMNIVSKS
+430 
-438 LASMN
+438 
-443 IVSKS
+443 
-448 LASMNIV
+448 
-455 SKSLVSKNTASK
+455 SK

-525 LQNFHRLYRF
+525 LQNFHRLYHF

-614 RLATLSPMML
+614 RLATLSPMTL

-713 ARRAIAAD
+713 ARRAIAAG
-721 KQQRVEKLGLEL
+721 KQQSAEKLGLEL
-733 KLELKLEQ
+733 KLEHELEP

-782 IGKGIITAAFKARNW
+782 IGKGIFAAALKARNW
-797 LKAEGINELPLVLSG
+797 LKAEGIDELPLVLSG

-864 SLVER
+864 SLTER

>member
-201 AKREQALAQTIALIE
+201 AKREQALAQTIALIK

-261 IEFAKQY
+261 VEFAKQY

-293 HQADAP
+293 RQADAP

-347 DGDEVLQQ
+347 DGDEVLRQ

-403 LPSKSLASMNIV
+403 LPSKSLASM
-415 SKSLASM
+415 
-422 NIVSKSLA
+422 
-430 SMNIVSKS
+430 
-438 LASMN
+438 
-443 IVSKS
+443 
-448 LASMNIV
+448 
-455 SKSLVSKNTASK
+455 NTASK

-557 SARQLEVQH
+557 STRQLEVQH

-614 RLATLSPMML
+614 RLATLSPMTL

-639 SLLLQNHG
+639 SLLLQNHD

-668 GKLASSGIGP
+668 GKLASRGIGP

-713 ARRAIAAD
+713 ARRAIAAG
-721 KQQRVEKLGLEL
+721 KQQSAEKLGLEL
-733 KLELKLEQ
+733 KLEHELEHELEP
-741 TNTRAGLVLGQWQS
+741 TNSRTELVFGQWQS

-782 IGKGIITAAFKARNW
+782 IGKGIFAAALKARNW
-797 LKAEGINELPLVLSG
+797 LKAEGIDELPLVLSG

-864 SLVER
+864 SLTER

>member
-153 TAMAGFALCD
+153 TAMASFALCD

-347 DGDEVLQQ
+347 DGDEVLLQ
-355 LGKPPLAVVDAILDH
+355 LGKPPLAVVDAVLDH

-422 NIVSKSLA
+422 
-430 SMNIVSKS
+430 
-438 LASMN
+438 
-443 IVSKS
+443 
-448 LASMNIV
+448 
-455 SKSLVSKNTASK
+455 NTASK

-588 FDGTGLGDDNQLWG
+588 FDGTGLGDDNKLWG

-668 GKLASSGIGP
+668 GKIASSGIGP

-782 IGKGIITAAFKARNW
+782 IGKGIITAALKARNW
-797 LKAEGINELPLVLSG
+797 LKAEGIDELPLVLSG

-864 SLVER
+864 SLAER

>member
-355 LGKPPLAVVDAILDH
+355 LGKPPLAVVDAVLDH

-415 SKSLASM
+415 SKSL
-422 NIVSKSLA
+422 
-430 SMNIVSKS
+430 
-438 LASMN
+438 
-443 IVSKS
+443 
-448 LASMNIV
+448 
-455 SKSLVSKNTASK
+455 T
-467 SLASKDSGDNSSNK
+467 SKDSRDNSSNK
-481 LPSLLAVGPQQKNTL
+481 LPSLLAVGPQQKNTM

-525 LQNFHRLYRF
+525 LQNFHRLYHF

-557 SARQLEVQH
+557 GGRQLEVQH

-713 ARRAIAAD
+713 ARRAIAAG
-721 KQQRVEKLGLEL
+721 KQQSAEKLGLEL
-733 KLELKLEQ
+733 KLEHELEHELEP
-741 TNTRAGLVLGQWQS
+741 TNSRTELVFGQWQS
-755 APLFSALLQAW
+755 APLFSALLRAW

-782 IGKGIITAAFKARNW
+782 IGKGIFAAALKARNW
-797 LKAEGINELPLVLSG
+797 LKAEGIDELPLVLSG

-864 SLVER
+864 SLAER

>member
-293 HQADAP
+293 HHADAP

-422 NIVSKSLA
+422 NI
-430 SMNIVSKS
+430 I
-438 LASMN
+438 
-443 IVSKS
+443 SKS

-455 SKSLVSKNTASK
+455 SKSLVSMNTASK
-467 SLASKDSGDNSSNK
+467 SLANKDSGDNSSNK

-525 LQNFHRLYRF
+525 LQSFQRLYRF

-614 RLATLSPMML
+614 RLATLSPMTL

-657 AAEPAAKLANL
+657 AAEPAAKLTNL
-668 GKLASSGIGP
+668 GKLANSGIGP

-713 ARRAIAAD
+713 ARRAIAAG

-733 KLELKLEQ
+733 KLEHELEP
-741 TNTRAGLVLGQWQS
+741 TNTRAELVLGQWQS
-755 APLFSALLQAW
+755 APLFSALLLAW

-782 IGKGIITAAFKARNW
+782 IGKGIITAALKARNW
-797 LKAEGINELPLVLSG
+797 LKAEGIDELPLVLSG

-853 WYGLHQPGLTQ
+853 WYGLHQPELTQ

>member
-117 EIRDPNNRHFGYP
+117 EIRDPDNRHFGYP

-261 IEFAKQY
+261 VEFAKQY

-279 SSQERPIVLMAKKQ
+279 SSQERPIVLMGKKQ

-355 LGKPPLAVVDAILDH
+355 LGKPPLAVVDAVLDH

-380 SVVQMLDDELQV
+380 SVVQMLDDELQI

-403 LPSKSLASMNIV
+403 LPSKSLASMN
-415 SKSLASM
+415 K
-422 NIVSKSLA
+422 
-430 SMNIVSKS
+430 
-438 LASMN
+438 
-443 IVSKS
+443 
-448 LASMNIV
+448 
-455 SKSLVSKNTASK
+455 ASK
-467 SLASKDSGDNSSNK
+467 SLASKDSGDNCSNK

-525 LQNFHRLYRF
+525 LQSFQRLYRF

-614 RLATLSPMML
+614 RLATLSPMTL

-668 GKLASSGIGP
+668 GKLASGGIGP

-692 LLANLRLSQYEGQAG
+692 MLANLRLSQYEGQAG

-713 ARRAIAAD
+713 ARRAIAAG
-721 KQQRVEKLGLEL
+721 KQQGAEKLGLEL
-733 KLELKLEQ
+733 KLEHELEP
-741 TNTRAGLVLGQWQS
+741 TNTRAELVLGQWQS

-782 IGKGIITAAFKARNW
+782 IGKGIIAAALKARDW
-797 LKAEGINELPLVLSG
+797 LKTEGIEDLPLVLSG

>member
-46 ILVQGPEMALAG
+46 ILVQGPEMALAS

-430 SMNIVSKS
+430 S
-438 LASMN
+438 
-443 IVSKS
+443 
-448 LASMNIV
+448 
-455 SKSLVSKNTASK
+455 
-467 SLASKDSGDNSSNK
+467 KDSGDNSSNK

-525 LQNFHRLYRF
+525 LQNFQRLYRF

-557 SARQLEVQH
+557 NARQLEVQH

-580 SGKVLGFS
+580 RGKVLGFS

-614 RLATLSPMML
+614 RLATLSPMTL

-657 AAEPAAKLANL
+657 AAEPAAKLTNL
-668 GKLASSGIGP
+668 GKLANSGIGP

-713 ARRAIAAD
+713 ARRAIAAG

-733 KLELKLEQ
+733 KLEHELEP
-741 TNTRAGLVLGQWQS
+741 TNTRAELVLGQWQS
-755 APLFSALLQAW
+755 APLFSALLLAW

-782 IGKGIITAAFKARNW
+782 IGKGIITAALKARNW
-797 LKAEGINELPLVLSG
+797 LKAEGIDELPLVLSG

>member
-83 QDLQDFTIAHSSA
+83 QDLQDFTIAHSST

-355 LGKPPLAVVDAILDH
+355 LGKPPLAVVDAVLDH

-415 SKSLASM
+415 SKSLVSM
-422 NIVSKSLA
+422 
-430 SMNIVSKS
+430 
-438 LASMN
+438 
-443 IVSKS
+443 
-448 LASMNIV
+448 
-455 SKSLVSKNTASK
+455 NTASK

-668 GKLASSGIGP
+668 GKIASSGIGP

-782 IGKGIITAAFKARNW
+782 IGKGIITAALKARNW
-797 LKAEGINELPLVLSG
+797 LKAEGIDELPLVLSG

-864 SLVER
+864 SLAER

>member
-1 MTALVAQSFNIKGIV
+1 MTALVTQSFNIKGIV

-117 EIRDPNNRHFGYP
+117 EIHDPNNRHFGYP

-403 LPSKSLASMNIV
+403 LPSKSLASMNI
-415 SKSLASM
+415 
-422 NIVSKSLA
+422 I
-430 SMNIVSKS
+430 
-438 LASMN
+438 
-443 IVSKS
+443 SKS

-455 SKSLVSKNTASK
+455 SKSLVSMNTASK
-467 SLASKDSGDNSSNK
+467 SLANKDSGDNSSNK

-525 LQNFHRLYRF
+525 LQSFQRLYRF

-614 RLATLSPMML
+614 RLATLSPMTL

-657 AAEPAAKLANL
+657 AAEPAAKLTNL
-668 GKLASSGIGP
+668 GKLANSGIGP

-713 ARRAIAAD
+713 ARRAIAAG

-733 KLELKLEQ
+733 KLELKLEP
-741 TNTRAGLVLGQWQS
+741 TNTRAELVLGQWQS
-755 APLFSALLQAW
+755 APLFSALLLAW

-782 IGKGIITAAFKARNW
+782 IGKGIITAALKARNW
-797 LKAEGINELPLVLSG
+797 LKAEGIDELPLVLSG